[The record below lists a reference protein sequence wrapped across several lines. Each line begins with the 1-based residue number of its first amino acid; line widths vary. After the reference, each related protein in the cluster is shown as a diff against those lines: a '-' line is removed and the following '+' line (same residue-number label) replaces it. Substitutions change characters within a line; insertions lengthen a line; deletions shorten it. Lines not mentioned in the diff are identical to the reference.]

1 MFRIAI
7 CDDMQSHAT
16 ELAQHLAVLAGE
28 ILPQH
33 RIEVFRSFKALQK
46 AMSENT
52 YQLLFLETRVGG
64 ISGIDFARRL
74 RLYDEETAIAF
85 CSVETDSALAAYTVF
100 PVGYLTK
107 PVDRKK
113 LRDVFRH
120 VAEKYRQRP
129 SIVLRGIDG
138 GERMICVDDILY
150 IEVFGA
156 ELDVHCRRG
165 VVLCAGTL
173 VEASSLL
180 SSSDFYRC
188 HRSFVVNL
196 RYTVGID
203 RYQFRMVNGD
213 TVAVAK
219 NRYAEVKAAFE
230 AFAGTKNAPLI
241 DDGSGRQP
249 SRNKTEPQA
258 SREDSPADGENV

>member
-7 CDDMQSHAT
+7 CDDMQSHAA
-16 ELAQHLAVLAGE
+16 ELSKMLISLAGE
-28 ILPQH
+28 IPV
-33 RIEVFRSFKALQK
+33 ECEVDVFRSFKALQK

-52 YQLLFLETRVGG
+52 YRLLFLETQLGG
-64 ISGIDFARRL
+64 IGGIDFARRL
-74 RLYDEETAIAF
+74 RMIDEEIDIVF
-85 CSVETDSALAAYTVF
+85 CSSESDSALAAYTVY

-113 LRDVFRH
+113 LRDVFRY
-120 VAEKYRQRP
+120 VTDKYRQKP

-156 ELDVHCRRG
+156 ELDVHCKRG
-165 VVLCAGTL
+165 VVLCSGTL
-173 VEASSLL
+173 VEAGDLL
-180 SSSDFYRC
+180 SSTDFYRS
-188 HRSFVVNL
+188 HRSFIVNL
-196 RYTVGID
+196 RYTTGIE

-230 AFAGTKNAPLI
+230 EYAGVKRSPKPGDERGLI
-241 DDGSGRQP
+241 SASAKKVDE
-249 SRNKTEPQA
+249 KE
-258 SREDSPADGENV
+258 SREQVFANG

>member
-7 CDDMQSHAT
+7 CDDMQPQAA
-16 ELAQHLAVLAGE
+16 ELAKLLASLAGE
-28 ILPQH
+28 IP
-33 RIEVFRSFKALQK
+33 IKCEVEVFRSFKALQK
-46 AMSENT
+46 ALSESS
-52 YQLLFLETRVGG
+52 YQLLFLETRLGG

-74 RLYDEETAIAF
+74 RMIDEEIDIVF
-85 CSVETDSALAAYTVF
+85 ISSESESALAAYTAF
-100 PVGYLTK
+100 PVGYLIK

-120 VAEKYRQRP
+120 VADKYRQKP

-138 GERMICVDDILY
+138 GERMIGVDDILY

-156 ELDVHCRRG
+156 ELNVHCRRS
-165 VVLCAGTL
+165 VVLCSGTL

-180 SSSDFYRC
+180 SSTDFYRS
-188 HRSFVVNL
+188 HRSFIVNL
-196 RYTVGID
+196 KYTVGIE

-213 TVAVAK
+213 VVAVAK

-230 AFAGTKNAPLI
+230 AYAGVGKRSSGGDEDGDAAATAIKVDAPVF
-241 DDGSGRQP
+241 
-249 SRNKTEPQA
+249 
-258 SREDSPADGENV
+258 RE